1 MNIELQVENIKC
13 GGCASSIGK
22 GLKADARVIEVEVD
36 VEQGKVQVQVDD
48 AQSESIRTDLAS
60 MLLNMG
66 YPETGT
72 AEGIKAAAA
81 KAKSFVSC
89 AIGKVDNM
97 VNK

>member
-1 MNIELQVENIKC
+1 MSVSIEIQVENIKC
-13 GGCASSIGK
+13 GGCAGTIKKKIAEES
-22 GLKADARVIEVEVD
+22 RVTAVD
-36 VEQGKVQVQVDD
+36 VDIEQGIVSIKCVEGTREDF
-48 AQSESIRTDLAS
+48 SEC
-60 MLLNMG
+60 LLKMG

-72 AEGIKAAAA
+72 AEGIAAAKA